1 MKRMFWLGGL
11 SLLVVFLHA
20 AWKWGGAGGTSSPGA
35 FGPIGPAFIVALL
48 LWPMF
53 VTSCICVAAILFQP
67 RTPEKSKAVA
77 LLFVPI
83 ILYGIYFLIFGGSGE
98 RAGIR

>member
-1 MKRMFWLGGL
+1 MVWLGVF
-11 SLLVVFLHA
+11 SLLVLLCDA
-20 AWKWGGAGGTSSPGA
+20 AWRWGGAGGTSYPGA
-35 FGPIGPAFIVALL
+35 VGTVGPVFFAALL

-53 VTSCICVAAILFQP
+53 VTSGICVAIILFRP
-67 RTPEKSKAVA
+67 RMPEKPKAVA

-83 ILYGIYFLIFGGSGE
+83 IVYGIYFLIFGGSGE

>member
-1 MKRMFWLGGL
+1 MAWLGAF
-11 SLLVVFLHA
+11 SLLVVLFHA
-20 AWKWGGAGGTSSPGA
+20 AWKWGGAGGTSSPGTY
-35 FGPIGPAFIVALL
+35 GPVGPAFFLALL

-53 VTSCICVAAILFQP
+53 VASCISVVVILMRQ
-67 RTPEKSKAVA
+67 RSERSRVVG
-77 LLFVPI
+77 LLFLPI

>member
-1 MKRMFWLGGL
+1 MVWLGAF
-11 SLLVVFLHA
+11 SLLVVLLHA
-20 AWKWGGAGGTSSPGA
+20 SWKWGGAGGTSSPGA
-35 FGPIGPAFIVALL
+35 FGPVGPAFLVALL

-53 VTSCICVAAILFQP
+53 ITSCICVIAILTRP
-67 RTPEKSKAVA
+67 RTPEKPKAVA

>member
-1 MKRMFWLGGL
+1 MWLGAF
-11 SLLVVFLHA
+11 SSLVVLLHA
-20 AWKWGGAGGTSSPGA
+20 AWKWGGAGGTSLPGG
-35 FGPIGPAFIVALL
+35 FGPVGPDFRIALL

-53 VTSCICVAAILFQP
+53 ITSCICVIAILARP
-67 RTPEKSKAVA
+67 RSPEKSEAVA

-83 ILYGIYFLIFGGSGE
+83 ILYGIYSLIFGGSGE